1 MGNPLWDN
9 GQDAEIGVRGTQN
22 VNVSMNNN
30 AYLQD
35 NSCVHFYYVNCPNPV
50 ALTTSY
56 LLPNEAAFTWTASAA
71 GETSWTVIYGPAG
84 FDPTTS
90 GTTLTLTAASVQLMN
105 LIPLG
110 NYDMYIYSACAGG
123 LNSNG
128 LFYNFQTPPICS
140 NPTGFMA
147 TAGQDS
153 LMSSWSWSAYTS
165 VYPSTGFNLQVV
177 ALDSAL
183 YTGTVYA
190 LDNNFTDTTLNAA
203 WYPGQT
209 MDVYVQAVCGQ
220 DTSAYV
226 GPISISMPLS
236 NDNACGAHEIIV
248 GAPGLLYN
256 NSGATVA
263 NDELLIVPPV
273 TGEQTSTG
281 WAANTLSHTTWFKFT
296 APTSGNVRIDATGV
310 NYDGQIAVYYGADC
324 SILPSFTLEGAND
337 NEIDGNSVA
346 PNFTICGLVPGAIYH
361 VMHDGQG
368 TAGNY
373 TIAISEVSVEAGVP
387 GEVLNICYGET
398 INLFLGI
405 ANYGLGGEWVA
416 TSPAVV
422 LQGNEFNSTDYA
434 SQAYT
439 FNYVVSDGC
448 AIDQATAS
456 VIVHA
461 APSAGEDGTFTV
473 CLNEPFDLLM
483 GLGGNVDI
491 DGTWYNS
498 SNQVLSSNIDTSGNL
513 AGSFNYDYI
522 VESAY
527 CPSDSA
533 NVLVIVDG
541 SCDFTANLNELSQHF
556 SMYPNPTKG
565 DLTIQWDGVDQA
577 TLTVFDIHG
586 KIVISTHAVENNMTL
601 SLNQC
606 ENGVYLVQVES
617 NHAKVIQRIIKN

>member
-1 MGNPLWDN
+1 
-9 GQDAEIGVRGTQN
+9 
-22 VNVSMNNN
+22 
-30 AYLQD
+30 
-35 NSCVHFYYVNCPNPV
+35 
-50 ALTTSY
+50 
-56 LLPNEAAFTWTASAA
+56 
-71 GETSWTVIYGPAG
+71 
-84 FDPTTS
+84 
-90 GTTLTLTAASVQLMN
+90 MN

-110 NYDMYIYSACAGG
+110 NYDMYIYSECAGG

-128 LFYNFQTPPICS
+128 LFFNFQTPPICS
-140 NPTGFMA
+140 NPTGFISA
-147 TAGQDS
+147 AGQDS
-153 LMSSWSWSAYTS
+153 LMSSWSWSPYTS

-177 ALDSAL
+177 AQDSAL

-203 WYPGQT
+203 WYPGQSL
-209 MDVYVQAVCGQ
+209 DVYVQAVCGQ

-226 GPISISMPLS
+226 GPISIIMPLT

-248 GAPGLLYN
+248 GAPGLLYKN
-256 NSGATVA
+256 TGATVA
-263 NDELLIVPPV
+263 NNELLIVPPV

-281 WAANTLSHTTWFKFT
+281 WAENTLSHTTWFKFT
-296 APTSGNVRIDATGV
+296 APASGNVRIDATGV
-310 NYDGQIAVYYGADC
+310 DYDGQIAVYYGADC

-346 PNFTICGLVPGAIYH
+346 PNFTVCGLVPGSVYY

-368 TAGNY
+368 TPGDY

-405 ANYGLGGEWVA
+405 ANYSLGGEWVA

-422 LQGNEFNSTDYA
+422 LQGNNFNSTDYA
-434 SQAYT
+434 SQSYT

-461 APSAGEDGTFTV
+461 APSAGIDGTFTV

-483 GLGGNVDI
+483 GLGGNVDF

-498 SNQVLSSNIDTSGNL
+498 SNQALSSNIDTSGNL

-541 SCDFTANLNELSQHF
+541 SCDFTATLNELSQNF

-586 KIVISTHAVENNMTL
+586 KIVISTQPVDNNMNI
-601 SLNQC
+601 SLNNV

-617 NHAKVIQRIIKN
+617 NHAKVVRRIIKN

>member
-1 MGNPLWDN
+1 MPPATGA
-9 GQDAEIGVRGTQN
+9 Q
-22 VNVSMNNN
+22 
-30 AYLQD
+30 
-35 NSCVHFYYVNCPNPV
+35 
-50 ALTTSY
+50 TT
-56 LLPNEAAFTWTASAA
+56 
-71 GETSWTVIYGPAG
+71 
-84 FDPTTS
+84 
-90 GTTLTLTAASVQLMN
+90 
-105 LIPLG
+105 
-110 NYDMYIYSACAGG
+110 
-123 LNSNG
+123 
-128 LFYNFQTPPICS
+128 
-140 NPTGFMA
+140 
-147 TAGQDS
+147 
-153 LMSSWSWSAYTS
+153 
-165 VYPSTGFNLQVV
+165 
-177 ALDSAL
+177 
-183 YTGTVYA
+183 
-190 LDNNFTDTTLNAA
+190 
-203 WYPGQT
+203 
-209 MDVYVQAVCGQ
+209 
-220 DTSAYV
+220 
-226 GPISISMPLS
+226 
-236 NDNACGAHEIIV
+236 
-248 GAPGLLYN
+248 
-256 NSGATVA
+256 
-263 NDELLIVPPV
+263 
-273 TGEQTSTG
+273 TG
-281 WAANTLSHTTWFKFT
+281 WSNQNLNLTTWFTFV
-296 APTSGNVRIDATGV
+296 APPSGNVRINSTAM
-310 NYDGQIAVYYGADC
+310 NYNGQIAVYAATDC
-324 SILPSFTLEGAND
+324 AITGSFTMQAAND
-337 NEIDGNSVA
+337 DDLGGVNTA
-346 PNFTICGLVPGAIYH
+346 PNFTICGLVPGAVYH
-361 VMHDGQG
+361 LMHDGQG

-483 GLGGNVDI
+483 GLGGNVDF

-498 SNQVLSSNIDTSGNL
+498 SNQVLASNIDTSGNL

-541 SCDFTANLNELSQHF
+541 SCDFTANLNELSQNF

-586 KIVISTHAVENNMTL
+586 KIVISTQAVENNMSL

-617 NHAKVIQRIIKN
+617 NHAKVVRRIIKN

>member
-1 MGNPLWDN
+1 MVVNTTSALLSNLTPLQTYDVYIYSECAA
-9 GQDAEIGVRGTQN
+9 GLTSE
-22 VNVSMNNN
+22 
-30 AYLQD
+30 
-35 NSCVHFYYVNCPNPV
+35 
-50 ALTTSY
+50 ALTTT
-56 LLPNEAAFTWTASAA
+56 FTA
-71 GETSWTVIYGPAG
+71 
-84 FDPTTS
+84 
-90 GTTLTLTAASVQLMN
+90 
-105 LIPLG
+105 
-110 NYDMYIYSACAGG
+110 
-123 LNSNG
+123 
-128 LFYNFQTPPICS
+128 PPFCS
-140 NPTGFMA
+140 NPTSFAA
-147 TAGQDS
+147 TSGMNNI
-153 LMSSWSWSAYTS
+153 MSSWFWTPYTS
-165 VYPSTGFNLQVV
+165 LFPSTSFNIQVV

-190 LDNNFTDTTLNAA
+190 VDNNFTDTTFNAA

-256 NSGATVA
+256 NTGATVA

-273 TGEQTSTG
+273 TGAQTSTG
-281 WAANTLSHTTWFKFT
+281 WASNTLSHTTWFKFT
-296 APTSGNVRIDATGV
+296 APASGNVRIDATGV

-405 ANYGLGGEWVA
+405 ANYGLGGEWVP

-422 LQGNEFNSTDYA
+422 LQGNNFNSTDYA
-434 SQAYT
+434 SQSYT

-461 APSAGEDGTFTV
+461 APSAGIDGTFTV

-483 GLGGNVDI
+483 GLGGNVDF

-498 SNQVLSSNIDTSGNL
+498 SNQALSSNIDTSGNL

-522 VESAY
+522 VESNF

-541 SCDFTANLNELSQHF
+541 SCDFTATLNELSQNF

-586 KIVISTHAVENNMTL
+586 KIVISTQPVDNNMNI
-601 SLNQC
+601 SLNNV

-617 NHAKVIQRIIKN
+617 NHAKVVRRIIKN